1 MLRWAITLVPF
12 SSTKGAVQPD
22 QLDTYLHEFTF
33 PLESPLWRWAC
44 DRQWVGIAVARL
56 GVDAGEYRSQR
67 NEREQ
72 IDAVVL
78 DNAANTT
85 RLA

>member
-1 MLRWAITLVPF
+1 MG
-12 SSTKGAVQPD
+12 SS
-22 QLDTYLHEFTF
+22 
-33 PLESPLWRWAC
+33 

-56 GVDAGEYRSQR
+56 LVHTGKHGKQR

-78 DNAANTT
+78 DNV
-85 RLA
+85 LVIVH

>member
-1 MLRWAITLVPF
+1 MG
-12 SSTKGAVQPD
+12 S
-22 QLDTYLHEFTF
+22 
-33 PLESPLWRWAC
+33 C

-72 IDAVVL
+72 INAVVL
-78 DNAANTT
+78 DNAANTPS
-85 RLA
+85 LAVAKIAGRDLVL